1 MELKILIACVVA
13 FLIGVIVYSAD
24 DDNWPDWPDNF
35 GY

>member
-13 FLIGVIVYSAD
+13 FLIGVIVYSTD
-24 DDNWPDWPDNF
+24 DDIWPDNF